1 MQAKK
6 NLRTAIQAQR
16 NAIPPTQKVAYDTQI
31 NKSLWELIQERKY
44 KTIHLYLPMG
54 SEIDLY
60 PLIQKLL
67 NQKIK
72 VYSPKTLK
80 NRKLEHLEVHSL
92 EALEKGLWGTRHPKN
107 SKAYEGTFDL
117 IVVPGLAFDK
127 DCNRL
132 GYGGGYYDNFLKQHK
147 AAHQVAI
154 AYPFQVI
161 EQVPVEAHDEKVGA
175 VLYGELDSVDS
186 FTQLKLLGT
195 TL

>member
-6 NLRTAIQAQR
+6 DLRIRIQAQR
-16 NAIPPTQKVAYDTQI
+16 NVIPAAEKVAYDTQV
-31 NKSLWELIQERKY
+31 NEKLWEFIQEK
-44 KTIHLYLPMG
+44 KCKAIHLYLPMG

-67 NQKIK
+67 NEKVK

-80 NRKLEHLEVHSL
+80 NRKLEHLELHSL
-92 EALEKGLWGTRHPKN
+92 EELEKGLWGTEHPKN

-132 GYGGGYYDNFLKQHK
+132 GYGGGYYDNFLKDHK
-147 AAHQVAI
+147 EAHKVAAV
-154 AYPFQVI
+154 YPFQIV
-161 EQVPVEAHDEKVGA
+161 EQVPVEAHDAKVGL
-175 VLYGELDSVDS
+175 VLYHEL
-186 FTQLKLLGT
+186 K
-195 TL
+195 